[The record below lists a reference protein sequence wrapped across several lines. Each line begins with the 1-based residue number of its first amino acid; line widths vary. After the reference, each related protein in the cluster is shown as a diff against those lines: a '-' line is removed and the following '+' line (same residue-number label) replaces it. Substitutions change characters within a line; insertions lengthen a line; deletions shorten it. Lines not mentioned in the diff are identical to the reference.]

1 MFSLDNRDMRHLLP
15 LQTWPLLQSAPAES
29 TPNVAPL
36 FIDVRMEVEMLYV
49 GCPPGIEHVCWY
61 EYPELTPN
69 ADAFSARVLQLAD
82 GHKERTVILLCRSGQ
97 RSVHAGLAL
106 ELKGFT
112 DVVNLLHGFE
122 GDLDDHGHRST
133 VNGWR
138 FDGLP
143 WQQI

>member
-1 MFSLDNRDMRHLLP
+1 MRHLLP
-15 LQTWPLLQSAPAES
+15 QQVWALLQSTADPDS
-29 TPNVAPL
+29 PTQPPL

-49 GCPPGIEHVCWY
+49 GRPPGVEHVCWY
-61 EYPELTPN
+61 EYPELTPD
-69 ADAFSARVLQLAD
+69 ADAFSAQIERLAE
-82 GHKERTVILLCRSGQ
+82 GHKDRTVILLCRSGQ

-106 ELKGFT
+106 ELHGFT

-122 GDLDDHGHRST
+122 GDIDEHFHRSS

-143 WQQI
+143 WEQM